1 LENRLE
7 AYGFI
12 FARGGSKGIKNKNIK
27 IFVDKPLIA
36 HSILHAKQVDQIERI
51 IVSTD
56 SKEIAEVALFYG
68 AEVPFLRPKE
78 LATDK
83 SPEWDSWKHALNFL
97 QESEGR
103 IPDVM
108 VSIPTTSPLR
118 IPQDITDCINR
129 FKVTNY
135 DGVVGITQSN
145 RSPYFNIVQK
155 RENGTLKVV
164 LDDSGYSRR
173 QDVPSTFDMTT
184 VCYVMKSNFVLK
196 GSSLFNGNIGAI
208 EIPSDRALDIDSE
221 LDFKVAEYLY
231 VERNVNA
238 KP

>member
-1 LENRLE
+1 
-7 AYGFI
+7 
-12 FARGGSKGIKNKNIK
+12 
-27 IFVDKPLIA
+27 V
-36 HSILHAKQVDQIERI
+36 
-51 IVSTD
+51 
-56 SKEIAEVALFYG
+56 
-68 AEVPFLRPKE
+68 
-78 LATDK
+78 
-83 SPEWDSWKHALNFL
+83 
-97 QESEGR
+97 SEGS

-155 RENGTLKVV
+155 RDDGTLKVV

-173 QDVPSTFDMTT
+173 QDAPSTFDMTT
-184 VCYVMKSNFVLK
+184 VCYVMKSDFVLK
-196 GSSLFNGNIGAI
+196 GSSLLKGNIGAI
-208 EIPSDRALDIDSE
+208 EIPSERAIDIDSE

-231 VERNVNA
+231 LERDVNA